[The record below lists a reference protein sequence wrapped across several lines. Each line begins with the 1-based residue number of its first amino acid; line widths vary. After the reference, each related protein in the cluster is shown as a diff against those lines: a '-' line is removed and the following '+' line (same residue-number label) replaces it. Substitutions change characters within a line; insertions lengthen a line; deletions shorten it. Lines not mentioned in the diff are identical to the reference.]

1 MAKKELEWGFL
12 GLNPR
17 KGPFLALEE
26 LKREVRFLPIEE
38 WPQSEKERI
47 VNAMKSVFAPKHQKQ
62 KAE

>member
-1 MAKKELEWGFL
+1 MAKKQLEWIFL

-47 VNAMKSVFAPKHQKQ
+47 VNALKSVFGSKPQKQ
-62 KAE
+62 KSE

>member
-1 MAKKELEWGFL
+1 MAKNQLEWVFL

-17 KGPFLALEE
+17 KGPFLTLEE

-47 VNAMKSVFAPKHQKQ
+47 VNALKSVFRPRHQK
-62 KAE
+62 